1 MLNYKILGA
10 LVRVDE
16 LIKQKL
22 EESSSTSNYN
32 KEKLRNARIKL
43 QEAIIEIMKA

>member
-10 LVRVDE
+10 LVKVDE
-16 LIKQKL
+16 LIRQKL

-32 KEKLRNARIKL
+32 KEKLKNARVKI
-43 QEAIIEIMKA
+43 QEAVVEILKA

>member
-32 KEKLRNARIKL
+32 KEKLKNARVKI
-43 QEAIIEIMKA
+43 QEAVVEILKA